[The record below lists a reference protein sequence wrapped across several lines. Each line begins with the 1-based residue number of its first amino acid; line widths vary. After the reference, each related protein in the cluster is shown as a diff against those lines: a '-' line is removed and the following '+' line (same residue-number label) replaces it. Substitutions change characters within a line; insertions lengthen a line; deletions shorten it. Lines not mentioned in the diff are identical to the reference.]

1 MIESLEHALRV
12 KLQLLQVFSSCFLLA
27 EKGHLSDFQC
37 SNWLKTLFL
46 CLFYFILPFFLICN
60 TVLVLNLVFKLE
72 VNRVMVKPYAGIFES
87 HQDLNRAYSIKIA
100 LQSFV
105 EHCF

>member
-1 MIESLEHALRV
+1 MF
-12 KLQLLQVFSSCFLLA
+12 QLA
-27 EKGHLSDFQC
+27 EDIVSLPVF
-37 SNWLKTLFL
+37 
-46 CLFYFILPFFLICN
+46 LFYFAFFLICN

-72 VNRVMVKPYAGIFES
+72 VNRVMVKPYAGIFKS

-105 EHCF
+105 ELYFYSGLKDFMNWSAFHKQSL